1 MTIVEHIKQL
11 IAGLTTNENQELA
24 ASFDEPQVAVDNPQ
38 SLRGD
43 WRTGFPDGENLD
55 EDLREIRGNWQ
66 QEWRSE
72 DFVG

>member
-11 IAGLTTNENQELA
+11 IAGLTTNEKQELA
-24 ASFDEPQVAVDNPQ
+24 ASLNEPQMAVEKAQ

-43 WRTGFPDGENLD
+43 WRTGFTDGENLD
-55 EDLREIRGNWQ
+55 EDLKEIRSNWQ